1 MAGQI
6 IKRGKRSW
14 QVKIF
19 VGRDTNRKQ
28 KFHRKTIH
36 GRKKDAQRYLTGV
49 LRQMDLGV
57 FVEPTT
63 TSLDEYIKRWL
74 RDAARPRV
82 SSRTADGYESIL
94 KRYIIPPL
102 GHQRLDRI
110 QPLDIQEV
118 YGTMQAAGL
127 SARVVRHTHAAL
139 HNALKQAVK
148 WDYFLEILRTLW
160 NFPKCRTRSIR

>member
-1 MAGQI
+1 MGQI
-6 IKRGKRSW
+6 IKRGERTW

-19 VGRDTNRKQ
+19 IGRDANRKQ

-36 GRKKDAQRYLTGV
+36 GTKRDAQRYLTAA
-49 LRQMDLGV
+49 RREMDLGV

-63 TSLDEYIKRWL
+63 MSLDEYIKRWL

-82 SSRTADGYESIL
+82 SSRTADGYKSIL
-94 KRYIIPPL
+94 DRYIGPAL
-102 GHQRLDRI
+102 GHERLDRI

-118 YGTMQAAGL
+118 YGQMQARGL
-127 SARVVRHTHAAL
+127 SARVVRHTHSAL

-148 WDYFLEILRTLW
+148 WDCSLGTLQ
-160 NFPKCRTRSIR
+160 TL